1 MLQLLIFI
9 MITITGI
16 IIIANTDH
24 DVFATLAIFMLV
36 LGLIGALSTSFE
48 KDITAEWVEKD
59 VHIVRTP
66 RLVIVDDGTKLWE
79 FNEYQDVTSIN
90 DSTTFL
96 FELTTNIY
104 GHEDIEGIKYVN
116 N

>member
-1 MLQLLIFI
+1 MVQLLIFI
-9 MITITGI
+9 MIAIIGI
-16 IIIANTDH
+16 VIISNTDH
-24 DVFATLAIFMLV
+24 EGLAALSIFMTIV
-36 LGLIGALSTSFE
+36 AILGSVVTSLE

-59 VHIVRTP
+59 VHVVRTP

-96 FELTTNIY
+96 FELTTNLY
-104 GHEDIEGIKYVN
+104 GSEAIEGIKYKN
-116 N
+116 K

>member
-9 MITITGI
+9 MIFITGI
-16 IIIANTDH
+16 VIITNTDH
-24 DVFATLAIFMLV
+24 DGFVGLALFMCV
-36 LGLIGALSTSFE
+36 IGPVGALVTSFE

-59 VHIVRTP
+59 VHVVRTP
-66 RLVIVDDGTKLWE
+66 RLVIVDDGTRLWE

-96 FELTTNIY
+96 FELTTNVY
-104 GHEDIEGIKYVN
+104 GQEDIEGIKYVN
-116 N
+116 K